1 MKALKS
7 KGFLLILLF
16 CVSSLVYSTEWNRSS
31 GSYKSERHVSEDQIN
46 SKNIK
51 DLEVIWKY
59 SSGSPGHIQSSPIY
73 TGTKVISISPKSIF
87 ALDPVN
93 GSLIWEVQLED
104 NIFGVKGITF
114 SKEPIPKIFVPKA
127 TGADKLASMRQG
139 GGGVLEIDELSG
151 KILGYFD
158 SGLTVVPPIIH
169 DGKVIIA
176 TFEDGIT
183 AFDLYSREQI
193 WHLSLEK
200 NEVKSGVW
208 SGFSFDV
215 DTQLAYA
222 VTGSNGGLM
231 GWYRTEPT
239 LDNSLIAFN
248 VKTGEIEWI
257 FKHIKHDLW
266 DLDVVSN
273 PIIFKL
279 KKDNVET
286 KAVLT
291 LSKTGDI
298 ILLNALNGEPIHENS
313 FEIISVEKSDIPREK
328 ASPTDLIL
336 KSLVMLQISKI
347 EQPIYHPNHRSIAKI
362 KLA

>member
-1 MKALKS
+1 MFKKV
-7 KGFLLILLF
+7 
-16 CVSSLVYSTEWNRSS
+16 CVT
-31 GSYKSERHVSEDQIN
+31 
-46 SKNIK
+46 
-51 DLEVIWKY
+51 
-59 SSGSPGHIQSSPIY
+59 
-73 TGTKVISISPKSIF
+73 
-87 ALDPVN
+87 
-93 GSLIWEVQLED
+93 
-104 NIFGVKGITF
+104 
-114 SKEPIPKIFVPKA
+114 IPKIFVP
-127 TGADKLASMRQG
+127 TGHSGR
-139 GGGVLEIDELSG
+139 GVLEIDELSG

-169 DGKVIIA
+169 DGKIIIA
-176 TFEDGIT
+176 TWMDGIK
-183 AFDLYSREQI
+183 AYDLDSREQI

-257 FKHIKHDLW
+257 FQHIKHDIW

-273 PIIFKL
+273 PIIFTL
-279 KKDNVET
+279 KKENVET

-313 FEIISVEKSDIPREK
+313 FEMISVEKSDIPREK
-328 ASPTDLIL
+328 TSPFQRKILLPEPFSSTFIDLINNVDFYDRFANYAFPRRCGRSRPRKRL
-336 KSLVMLQISKI
+336 SSQQGLLQTEMAQWLIENQGMPFRKMRNCSAYFACPQRKLCLDAMRLPALSFISIRQATGLICRESQSSPVMPSNTSRRPFVSSGIESL
-347 EQPIYHPNHRSIAKI
+347 
-362 KLA
+362 